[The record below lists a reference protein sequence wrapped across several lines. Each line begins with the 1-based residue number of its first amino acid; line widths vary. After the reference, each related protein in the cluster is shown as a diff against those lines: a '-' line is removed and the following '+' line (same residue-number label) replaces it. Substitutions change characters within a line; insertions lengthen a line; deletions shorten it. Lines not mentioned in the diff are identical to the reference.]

1 MRWFTLAILLTS
13 AAMPCTATLA
23 QEPTTAVAATPVET
37 PETWLARV
45 EDLRKRVTLEATEPG
60 QRKAADELLSARRQL
75 MLQHAQDPRLALWIG
90 DYAEDGFTLCLPAG
104 GDVDRVLY
112 GLTGAE
118 ARQRVRATVRDM
130 LIAAERAEQVAK
142 ATLARE
148 GDAAPPREVADRLAH
163 VERPRRIPL
172 LRSLAEVL
180 QVEVGEFESA
190 KRRSMAESA
199 IARVET
205 LLPELDDRTASVVA
219 RYAGLAAARIEDER
233 AANRLLTLARER
245 AGDDE
250 ALVTLADLAALRA
263 AGLLRGPG
271 PAADAAGLLGRG
283 GSPARRLALAE
294 LEARL
299 RRQQQQ
305 GEAGVQPG
313 PDAMATPPNWT
324 APFTRLLQDESPET
338 AAALR
343 DAAIARLARVESE
356 GMPLPP
362 SEPMGLLGRT
372 QHRLDTGVP
381 ADDLL
386 ADLEAVRARPFTPAS
401 VRAAAVRSLAGIEM
415 ARENWREAAALF
427 VTLGAEH
434 PDDPAARP
442 AIEAGVRILRELD
455 RASDG
460 QDPTLRQRLES
471 ALQLATERF
480 ATSDDHALW
489 TLERRVLALEAQADG
504 RATGTPAAPAHA
516 PDGPESASLQ
526 ARGVAAAAWLAAQRG
541 DMAEADRL
549 LQQAPVPPGPA
560 AARRRLQARVAAM
573 AWLDRDLLADP
584 EIGPVADGDSELL
597 RRVVMERIKALR
609 PEQVWPVLAA
619 APAASGQARRL
630 AAVLDRLQS
639 TDAAD
644 WLLAGDMLRLGGEHA
659 EAVRAYERS
668 LAIQADTRE
677 ALLGKAESLRVLAQ
691 DDALRE
697 AMAIYRRV
705 AAGDEMNTE
714 PARRDHVW
722 WLCQLR
728 QLQVLQA
735 AGRFDDRASMRLN
748 RLRTVDPELGGP
760 AFAPAFELLPAGDRG
775 SAAGHD
781 GVDR

>member
-1 MRWFTLAILLTS
+1 MRWTTLGILLAS
-13 AAMPCTATLA
+13 ATMPWASAVA
-23 QEPTTAVAATPVET
+23 QEQSVTTEVQPVEP
-37 PETWLARV
+37 PEAWLARV

-112 GLTGAE
+112 GLAGAE

-130 LIAAERAEQVAK
+130 LVAAERAEQVAK

-190 KRRSMAESA
+190 KRRTMAESA

-245 AGDDE
+245 AGEDE

-313 PDAMATPPNWT
+313 PDAGTPPSWT
-324 APFTRLLQDESPET
+324 SPFTRLLQDGSPES

-356 GMPLPP
+356 GMALPP
-362 SEPMGLLGRT
+362 SEPMGLLGLT
-372 QHRLDTGVP
+372 QHRLDTGAP

-386 ADLEAVRARPFTPAS
+386 AALEAVRARPLTPAS
-401 VRAAAVRSLAGIEM
+401 VRAAATRAVAGIEM
-415 ARENWREAAALF
+415 ARENWAEAADRF
-427 VTLGAEH
+427 VTLAAEH
-434 PDDPAARP
+434 PQDPAAKP

-455 RASDG
+455 RAADG
-460 QDPTLRQRLES
+460 RDPPIRQRLES

-480 ATSDDHALW
+480 AASDDHRLW
-489 TLERRVLALEAQADG
+489 SLERRVLALEAQADG
-504 RATGTPAAPAHA
+504 RTTATPPPPEHVPEGA
-516 PDGPESASLQ
+516 ESASLQ
-526 ARGVAAAAWLAAQRG
+526 ARGVAAAAWLAVQAG
-541 DMAEADRL
+541 DMAEAERL
-549 LQQAPVPPGPA
+549 LRQAPVPEGPA

-573 AWLDRDLLADP
+573 ASLDRDLLADP
-584 EIGPVADGDSELL
+584 EIGPVAGRDAELL
-597 RRVVMERIKALR
+597 RRVVVERIAALR
-609 PEQVWPVLAA
+609 PEQAWPVEAVAA
-619 APAASGQARRL
+619 AASGEARRL
-630 AAVLDRLQS
+630 AAVLERLQS

-705 AAGDEMNTE
+705 AAGDEMNTD

-735 AGRFDDRASMRLN
+735 AGRFDERASMRLN
-748 RLRTVDPELGGP
+748 RLRAVDPGLGGP
-760 AFAPAFELLPAGDRG
+760 AFAPAFAALPTGDRG
-775 SAAGHD
+775 SAAGLD

>member
-1 MRWFTLAILLTS
+1 MRSILLGILLAM
-13 AAMPCTATLA
+13 AAAPWTGAMA
-23 QEPTTAVAATPVET
+23 QEPSVDSPSAET
-37 PETWLARV
+37 PETWLSRV
-45 EDLRKRVTLEATEPG
+45 EDLRKRVTLEATEQG
-60 QRKAADELLSARRQL
+60 QREAADELLSVRRQL

-90 DYAEDGFTLCLPAG
+90 DYAEDCFTLCLPAG

-112 GLTGAE
+112 GLAGAE

-130 LIAAERAEQVAK
+130 LVAAERAEQVAK
-142 ATLARE
+142 ATVARE
-148 GDAAPPREVADRLAH
+148 GDATPPREVADRLAH

-190 KRRSMAESA
+190 RRRAMAESA
-199 IARVET
+199 IARVES

-305 GEAGVQPG
+305 GDAGLQPESG
-313 PDAMATPPNWT
+313 AVAPSWT
-324 APFTRLLQDESPET
+324 SPFTRLLQDGTPPS
-338 AAALR
+338 AAAIR

-356 GMPLPP
+356 GTALPP
-362 SEPMGLLGRT
+362 SEPMGLLGLT
-372 QHRLDTGVP
+372 QHRLDAGVP

-386 ADLEAVRARPFTPAS
+386 AALEAVRARPLTPAS
-401 VRAAAVRSLAGIEM
+401 VRAAATRAVAGIEM
-415 ARENWREAAALF
+415 VRENWGEAADRF
-427 VTLGAEH
+427 VTLAAEH
-434 PDDPAARP
+434 PDDPAAQP

-455 RASDG
+455 RAADG
-460 QDPTLRQRLES
+460 QDPQLRQRLES
-471 ALQLATERF
+471 ALQLAVDRF

-489 TLERRVLALEAQADG
+489 MLERQVLALEAQADG
-504 RATGTPAAPAHA
+504 RGTEAFSV
-516 PDGPESASLQ
+516 PDRVPEGAEPASLH
-526 ARGVAAAAWLAAQRG
+526 ARAVAAAAWLAVQAG
-541 DMAEADRL
+541 DMIEAERL
-549 LQQAPVPPGPA
+549 LQQASPPLGPS
-560 AARRRLQARVAAM
+560 AARRRLRARVAAM
-573 AWLDRDLLADP
+573 ASLDRDLSTDP
-584 EIGPVADGDSELL
+584 EIGPLAARDAELL
-597 RRVVMERIKALR
+597 RRVIVERLAALR
-609 PEQVWPVLAA
+609 PEQAWPVEAA
-619 APAASGQARRL
+619 ASTASGGAQRL
-630 AAVLDRLQS
+630 SAMLEHLPSA
-639 TDAAD
+639 DAAD
-644 WLLAGDMLRLGGEHA
+644 WLVAGDLLRHAGEHA
-659 EAVRAYERS
+659 AAVRAYERS
-668 LAIQADTRE
+668 LAIQTDTRE
-677 ALLGKAESLRVLAQ
+677 ALLGKAESLRVLAG
-691 DDALRE
+691 DEGLRE

-705 AAGDEMNTE
+705 AAGDGMSTE
-714 PARRDHVW
+714 ASQRDHVW

-735 AGRFDDRASMRLN
+735 AGRFDDRASMRVN
-748 RLRTVDPELGGP
+748 RLRAVDPELGGP
-760 AFAPAFELLPAGDRG
+760 LFAEAFAALPAGDDG
-775 SAAGHD
+775 SRAGRE